1 MEIAITKKVFTTVD
15 FDVPD
20 DVTDAVLSK
29 KIKELVEKMDLD
41 DWDIYDWRGKEVYEA
56 YDTYSGSE
64 IELDF

>member
-20 DVTDAVLSK
+20 DVTDAELSK

>member
-20 DVTDAVLSK
+20 DVTDAELSK

-41 DWDIYDWRGKEVYEA
+41 EWDVYDWRGKEVYEA

>member
-20 DVTDAVLSK
+20 DVTDAELSK
-29 KIKELVEKMDLD
+29 KIKEFVEKMDLD
-41 DWDIYDWRGKEVYEA
+41 DWDVYDWRGKEVYEA